1 LSGFERERQRGEDEP
16 LAARSPASTPAQP
29 QVERLLA
36 LQTTAG
42 NSAISRLLSRSR
54 LLQRDGGGTA
64 PPAAPANSNDAML
77 GMTRVAWETG
87 VIQREKDAAAILGK
101 PKVSKGEI
109 AQAQGQIKEASTAAK
124 SVATQFSTLD
134 PNRVTRIFVHD
145 NALIGEAREINMLL
159 TKTTPSDLGDEIT
172 KQMVPSAEHALT
184 DITAPLPAQPAQGAA
199 PAAPPAAPAAPAP
212 AAPAP
217 ATAPPS
223 TEGS

>member
-1 LSGFERERQRGEDEP
+1 MSGFERERKRGEDEP
-16 LAARSPASTPAQP
+16 LAARSPASSPAQS
-29 QVERLLA
+29 QVERLFT

-42 NSAISRLLSRSR
+42 NRAISRLLARSR
-54 LLQRDGGGTA
+54 LLQRDGGGPA

-109 AQAQGQIKEASTAAK
+109 GQAQGQIREASAAAK
-124 SVATQFSTLD
+124 SVAAQFSTLD

-172 KQMVPSAEHALT
+172 KQMVPSAEHALA

-199 PAAPPAAPAAPAP
+199 PAAPPAAPVAPAP
-212 AAPAP
+212 AAPTS